1 MVYSQNVELH
11 KPYLKYIFDMKK
23 WNLMKKAFLISILL
37 LTGLLS
43 QAQTKVAAHRGFSS
57 IAPENTLIAFQKAI
71 DIGADYFELDVH
83 KTKDDSLVVIHD
95 YDVNRTS
102 SDGLKGKIA
111 EMTYADLVKINVGAP
126 KEFGDKY
133 VDAKI
138 PTLREALAIAK
149 GKIKVCIEVKVYGIE
164 EAVLKTVNDLKV
176 NDEVIIFSFYHSVLA
191 KFRELDNEIPIL
203 YLKGKADEKTI
214 EQALEIKA
222 TAIGLGLSTVLTK
235 EYLNMAHENG
245 LEVWQWTVNE
255 ESKMKELVSLG
266 IDGII
271 TNFPDKALGIR

>member
-11 KPYLKYIFDMKK
+11 KSYLKYIFDMKK
-23 WNLMKKAFLISILL
+23 WNLMNKAFLISILL

-111 EMTYADLVKINVGAP
+111 EMTYADLVKIKVGAP
-126 KEFGDKY
+126 KEFSDKY

-176 NDEVIIFSFYHSVLA
+176 NDQVIIFSFYHSVLA
-191 KFRELDNEIPIL
+191 KFREMDNYIPIL

-222 TAIGLGLSTVLTK
+222 TAIGLGLGTVLTK

>member
-1 MVYSQNVELH
+1 MVYSQNVELR
-11 KPYLKYIFDMKK
+11 KLLFKCIFDLTK
-23 WNLMKKAFLISILL
+23 WNLMKKAFLLSILL

-111 EMTYADLVKINVGAP
+111 EMNYADLVKINVGAP

-133 VDAKI
+133 V
-138 PTLREALAIAK
+138 
-149 GKIKVCIEVKVYGIE
+149 GC
-164 EAVLKTVNDLKV
+164 
-176 NDEVIIFSFYHSVLA
+176 
-191 KFRELDNEIPIL
+191 
-203 YLKGKADEKTI
+203 
-214 EQALEIKA
+214 
-222 TAIGLGLSTVLTK
+222 
-235 EYLNMAHENG
+235 
-245 LEVWQWTVNE
+245 
-255 ESKMKELVSLG
+255 
-266 IDGII
+266 
-271 TNFPDKALGIR
+271 

>member
-1 MVYSQNVELH
+1 ML
-11 KPYLKYIFDMKK
+11 
-23 WNLMKKAFLISILL
+23 
-37 LTGLLS
+37 
-43 QAQTKVAAHRGFSS
+43 
-57 IAPENTLIAFQKAI
+57 
-71 DIGADYFELDVH
+71 
-83 KTKDDSLVVIHD
+83 
-95 YDVNRTS
+95 
-102 SDGLKGKIA
+102 
-111 EMTYADLVKINVGAP
+111 
-126 KEFGDKY
+126 
-133 VDAKI
+133 DAKI

-149 GKIKVCIEVKVYGIE
+149 GKIKVCIEVKVYDIE

-176 NDEVIIFSFYHSVLA
+176 NDEVIIFSFYHSVLV

-222 TAIGLGLSTVLTK
+222 TAIGLGLGTVLTK